1 MIEPVALEPLFP
13 DRASGEPLAVQLAR
27 RLRSSIESGA
37 IAPGTRMLGT
47 RQLARRLGLGR
58 NTVALVYE
66 QLLSEGY
73 FESRRGSGTFV
84 SGAAFA
90 RSAPATV
97 QTAVASPDRAARIA
111 ALRDRFTYA
120 TGEGP
125 LRPGMPAVA
134 LFPVAAWKRAAR
146 GALAAWD
153 GDLAYAPAH
162 GTSELRAAVANH
174 VRQFRGVNAL
184 EDQVIIV
191 EGAQAALHLASTVL
205 AREGDTVVVEDPCY
219 ALARATFELHGFRLA
234 PVSVDDDGMRTGG
247 LPGTARFAYVTPAHQ
262 FPLGGAL
269 SLARRLQLLSWA
281 VEKNAYVIEDDYD
294 SEFTSRARPL
304 PALQSLDRDERVIYL
319 GTFSKSLAPGVRAGY
334 LIVPPHL
341 IAAFRTAR
349 ATTSLGS
356 SLELQA
362 TLARFIGE
370 GHFARH
376 IRRMNAIYERNRAV
390 LARTLEPLHERGF
403 RVGPMQVGLHVG
415 LTSRDPFADRSH
427 RHLPDGQRLVAFS
440 DLCLRR
446 TDCTGFALGFSN
458 GTENDIRAAGEA
470 LVQALRRAN
479 V

>member
-1 MIEPVALEPLFP
+1 MAEPLLLEPLFP
-13 DRASGEPLAVQLAR
+13 DRTSGETLAAQLVR

-90 RSAPATV
+90 RSAPVTT

-120 TGEGP
+120 TGDGP

-146 GALAAWD
+146 RALVAWD
-153 GDLAYAPAH
+153 DDLSYAPAH
-162 GTSELRAAVANH
+162 GTGELRAAIANH

-184 EDQVIIV
+184 DDQVIVV

-205 AREGDTVVVEDPCY
+205 ACEGDAVVVEDPCY
-219 ALARATFELHGFRLA
+219 ALARATFELHGFALA
-234 PVSVDDDGMRTGG
+234 PVPVDDDGIRTEL
-247 LPGTARFAYVTPAHQ
+247 LPEAARFAYVTPAHQ

-269 SLARRLQLLSWA
+269 PLSRRLELLAWA
-281 VEKNAYVIEDDYD
+281 GEQSAYVIEDDYD

-304 PALQSLDRDERVIYL
+304 PALQSLDRDERIVYV
-319 GTFSKSLAPGVRAGY
+319 GTFSKTLAPGIRAGY

-341 IAAFRTAR
+341 IAAFRAAR
-349 ATTSLGS
+349 ATTSLGL
-356 SLELQA
+356 SLALQA

-376 IRRMNAIYERNRAV
+376 IRKMNAIYERNRAT
-390 LARTLEPLHERGF
+390 LARALDPLRERGF
-403 RVGPMQVGLHVG
+403 RLGPMHVGLHVG
-415 LTSRDPFADRSH
+415 LTSLRPFSDRSH

-440 DLCLRR
+440 DLCLQRG
-446 TDCTGFALGFSN
+446 DCTGFALGFSN
-458 GTENDIRAAGEA
+458 GSESDIRDAAEQ